1 MKANHLTKD
10 DKKRGRYLKALIIL
24 NGVEQQAVAQD
35 ADASEALVS
44 QVVHGHR
51 KGTKRAG
58 KKIMAIK
65 RAFAARLKRPVE
77 ELFPDDKAA

>member
-10 DKKRGRYLKALIIL
+10 DKKRGRYLRALLIIE
-24 NGVEQQAVAQD
+24 GVEQQAVAAD
-35 ADASEALVS
+35 AEASEALVS

-51 KGTKRAG
+51 KGTARNG